1 VKQTRQFLLPLLL
14 IFALNCTSNA
24 AETGTDKW
32 QFTISPYLWVAS
44 IVGSTGAEGIDS
56 EVDTGYNFLSLDNLE
71 GAFFI
76 AASASKGQW
85 TIQTDIVF
93 LKFAD
98 EGDFD
103 PFMANIDL
111 DGHVLE
117 LSGAYR
123 PNSFEYTEVV
133 FGLRQVSLNLDVG
146 LTPGPQGIQ
155 DQDWLDPL
163 IGIRHVRPLGERWQA
178 RIRLDIGGFGVSS
191 DLTFNGLLGADFNMT
206 KHSSLFMG
214 YRYLTLDFD
223 EDGFLADLTA
233 EGLVLGVEFG
243 F

>member
-1 VKQTRQFLLPLLL
+1 MNLIRQYLLVLLL
-14 IFALNCTSNA
+14 CIALPVASNA
-24 AETGTDKW
+24 ADTEAEKW
-32 QFTISPYLWVAS
+32 RFTISPYLWVAS
-44 IVGSTGAEGIDS
+44 IYGSTGAEGIDS
-56 EVDTGYNFLSLDNLE
+56 GVDTGYNFLSLDNLE

-76 AASASKGQW
+76 AASASKGRW

-103 PFMANIDL
+103 PFTANIDL

-123 PNSFEYTEVV
+123 PGSFEYTEVV

-155 DQDWLDPL
+155 SQDWLDPL

-178 RIRLDIGGFGVSS
+178 RIRLDLGGFGVSS

-214 YRYLTLDFD
+214 YRYLTLDFE

-233 EGLVLGVEFG
+233 EGLVLGVEFS

>member
-1 VKQTRQFLLPLLL
+1 MALFL
-14 IFALNCTSNA
+14 ISALNCTVNA
-24 AETGTDKW
+24 AETETDKW
-32 QFTISPYLWVAS
+32 QFTISPYLWIAS
-44 IVGSTGAEGIDS
+44 IVGSTGAEGVDSGIDT
-56 EVDTGYNFLSLDNLE
+56 DYTFLSLDNLE

-76 AASASKGQW
+76 AASASKNQW

-98 EGDFD
+98 DGDFG
-103 PFMANIDL
+103 PFTANIDL
-111 DGHVLE
+111 DGHVVE

-123 PNSFEYTEVV
+123 PNSFEYTEVI
-133 FGLRQVSLNLDVG
+133 FGLREVALNLDVG

-155 DQDWLDPL
+155 SKDWLDPL

-178 RIRLDIGGFGVSS
+178 RIRADIGGFGVSS
-191 DLTFNGLLGADFNMT
+191 DLAFNVLLGADFNMT

-214 YRYLTLDFD
+214 YRYLTLDF
-223 EDGFLADLTA
+223 EDGGYLVDLTA

>member
-1 VKQTRQFLLPLLL
+1 MKQTHQFLLPLFL
-14 IFALNCTSNA
+14 IFALTGTSNA
-24 AETGTDKW
+24 AETDPDKW

-44 IVGSTGAEGIDS
+44 IYGSTGAEGIDS
-56 EVDTGYNFLSLDNLE
+56 GVDTGYNFLSLDNLE

-103 PFMANIDL
+103 PFTANIDL

-123 PNSFEYTEVV
+123 P
-133 FGLRQVSLNLDVG
+133 G
-146 LTPGPQGIQ
+146 
-155 DQDWLDPL
+155 
-163 IGIRHVRPLGERWQA
+163 
-178 RIRLDIGGFGVSS
+178 
-191 DLTFNGLLGADFNMT
+191 
-206 KHSSLFMG
+206 
-214 YRYLTLDFD
+214 
-223 EDGFLADLTA
+223 
-233 EGLVLGVEFG
+233 
-243 F
+243 